1 MTAAPTEAPRT
12 YTVAQLADILQIDP
26 RTVRTKA
33 RTGTWPSLDFG
44 PRTIRFTE
52 THLDTILTTSEATPP
67 PERTTRRRTRR
78 PS

>member
-1 MTAAPTEAPRT
+1 MSEAPAEVPRV
-12 YTVAQLADILQIDP
+12 YTVAQLADMLQIDP
-26 RTVRTKA
+26 RAVRAKA

-52 THLDTILTTSEATPP
+52 THLNTILTTSETTPP

-78 PS
+78 PQ